1 MRKTQ
6 RRQCHPLPTCA
17 IKNMTIPS
25 QGLVWSS
32 SASVAAGGGVAR
44 GWPGRR
50 QVVSLGLP
58 EAEPWEP
65 GICQGNLSHLLS
77 HANRP
82 MCPSPPPQLLLGSS
96 TLSSVKPCHLFLNM
110 ALKEGT
116 WLGVLTTGS
125 SIARL
130 SWLLARLL
138 NRLAQVSGSHTPPS
152 LASPPPP
159 PADFI
164 CLTWLV
170 LALPFP
176 ASPPSQSG
184 PGQASSSGSRGA
196 GDRQASQLRE
206 SGGAWEAETWE
217 KSSQSPRARTT
228 PRPGHHGGD
237 GAAETGSGAAQEAD
251 CCNPRALILGTPEN
265 RAQDMWECG
274 LGGVGGLG
282 SLLGDSETLDLDHP
296 PTAEPHAH
304 SCVRCMCVPPT
315 LPQPP

>member
-138 NRLAQVSGSHTPPS
+138 N
-152 LASPPPP
+152 
-159 PADFI
+159 
-164 CLTWLV
+164 
-170 LALPFP
+170 
-176 ASPPSQSG
+176 SPPSQSG